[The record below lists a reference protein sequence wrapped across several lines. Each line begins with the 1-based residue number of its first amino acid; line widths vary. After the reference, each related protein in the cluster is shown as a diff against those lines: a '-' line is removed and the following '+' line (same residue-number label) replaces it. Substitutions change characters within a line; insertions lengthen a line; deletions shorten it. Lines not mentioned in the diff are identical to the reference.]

1 MDNQIG
7 QIIAEINTENKN
19 AKPKKPRTEK
29 QMEAFRKCAEKRKQK
44 LLDRKNIIASAPT
57 DNTKFVS
64 TSIETSLPIQT
75 KPALLQQDD
84 RYERLLAQMEMLQ
97 NHITGVNKRLE
108 SPALGS
114 VNNIQTPPSVNNTS
128 NIVMDA
134 DMMDDEDVN
143 TYSHSNFSFSAPNI
157 IPTPTSTPTF
167 KNTNINRP
175 LLGQGLGYNITSQI
189 QNTASRKRDV
199 RGMDPY
205 ADEKQGMMEK
215 IYARQTNQYKQQM
228 MEQERRKIM
237 ADENSIQILNGDSQ
251 MQIDSSSSNANTYH
265 RNTDRF
271 APVEQMSTMIKS
283 ASNTIQARRNNAVA
297 FNGLR
302 MASRFR

>member
-1 MDNQIG
+1 MVQVAHGVN
-7 QIIAEINTENKN
+7 AESKN
-19 AKPKKPRTEK
+19 VKQKKPRTEK

-44 LLDRKNIIASAPT
+44 LLDKKNTIATIPVDNIISA
-57 DNTKFVS
+57 S
-64 TSIETSLPIQT
+64 TSAESSLPIQT

-97 NHITGVNKRLE
+97 NHISGVNKKLE
-108 SPALGS
+108 STSLVS
-114 VNNIQTPPSVNNTS
+114 VNNISTPPLANNIS
-128 NIVMDA
+128 NNVMDT
-134 DMMDDEDVN
+134 DMMDDDDDDVN
-143 TYSHSNFSFSAPNI
+143 THSHSNFSFSAPKT
-157 IPTPTSTPTF
+157 IPTQTQTQTF
-167 KNTNINRP
+167 RNANINRP
-175 LLGQGLGYNITSQI
+175 VLGQGLGYNITSQI
-189 QNTASRKRDV
+189 QNAASRKRDV

-215 IYARQTNQYKQQM
+215 IYARQTNQYKQQI
-228 MEQERRKIM
+228 MEQERRKM
-237 ADENSIQILNGDSQ
+237 LADENSIQILNGESQ
-251 MQIDSSSSNANTYH
+251 MQIDSPSSIANTYH